1 MLHKHWQGWINWYLR
16 KVIIRGFVSFTCLF
30 SGYCLKF
37 GVLVP
42 GWNLLLLGHLSWLF
56 LATPQPKL
64 SSAVDWSI
72 SSTVVLKIVYLLAS
86 KQSLDQLYL
95 NNACCLFPAFMDLS
109 WRQPA
114 LLSGTWGLP
123 GKPLHSWELYERLH
137 ASLSVA
143 QSALFLSRKKMGKL
157 EALPLNLGP
166 NSISSFG
173 CWKALPV
180 SVPCRNHWEEWTV
193 SRWLAWIWGFT

>member
-1 MLHKHWQGWINWYLR
+1 MLYKDWQGWINWYLR

-64 SSAVDWSI
+64 SSAVDWPI

-86 KQSLDQLYL
+86 KQSLDLL
-95 NNACCLFPAFMDLS
+95 CLTNACCLFPAFMDWS
-109 WRQPA
+109 RCQP
-114 LLSGTWGLP
+114 
-123 GKPLHSWELYERLH
+123 ELFIR
-137 ASLSVA
+137 
-143 QSALFLSRKKMGKL
+143 
-157 EALPLNLGP
+157 NLMSP
-166 NSISSFG
+166 
-173 CWKALPV
+173 WKALAFVGAVGKP
-180 SVPCRNHWEEWTV
+180 SGLLYL
-193 SRWLAWIWGFT
+193 WLRALCSSLGRKWANLRHRPLI